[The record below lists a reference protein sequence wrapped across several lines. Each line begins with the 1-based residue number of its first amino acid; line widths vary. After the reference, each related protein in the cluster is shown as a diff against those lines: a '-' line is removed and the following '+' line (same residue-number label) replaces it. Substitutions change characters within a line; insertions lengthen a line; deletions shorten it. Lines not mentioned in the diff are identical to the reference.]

1 VASITRLGNRVRVG
15 LTGGQPLA
23 AELTAASA
31 DDLALAPGDPVV
43 ATWKG
48 TATRVVPLD

>member
-1 VASITRLGNRVRVG
+1 MASVTRLGNRVRVALAG
-15 LTGGQPLA
+15 HQPFA

-31 DDLALAPGDPVV
+31 DDLRLAPGDPVV

-48 TATRVVPLD
+48 TATRVVALD